1 MSNATRDLTGQI
13 ALAGKKARANQIL
26 NEFLDRGSVLLHEKD
41 LLAEEVIDEV
51 LEEISRARQEFDRY
65 GIEIKPF
72 LEEGEV
78 R

>member
-26 NEFLDRGSVLLHEKD
+26 NEFLDRTSDILHDQD
-41 LLAEEVIDEV
+41 LLSEEALDAA
-51 LEEISRARQEFDRY
+51 LEEIRRTRQEFYRY
-65 GIEIKPF
+65 GIEINSF
-72 LEEGEV
+72 LEEGVV